1 MPRLTR
7 GAAALLIAFVACQVL
22 ISAQAR
28 RGQPRRPAPPPPL
41 QTEPAM
47 VNCPTVLGQGA
58 KTGRTF
64 CDVLIGRD
72 PAAGIVI
79 PLPPHT
85 GDVTLTFDLHN
96 RHTYSEDE
104 IRNKRA
110 YHRYFASVGALTM
123 DNTLISR
130 AFVQSEFRTAADLI
144 DRVLGGSGP
153 GGLKAVAPTG
163 TEAIVITIPGAEQS
177 VSILGEKLSVVR
189 VDGAKDEF
197 STPGRPIAV
206 ISNVMLEYRP
216 APPPRRAAPRR

>member
-1 MPRLTR
+1 VIDRQ
-7 GAAALLIAFVACQVL
+7 GAAAVTLIAALACQVL
-22 ISAQAR
+22 LSAQTQTR
-28 RGQPRRPAPPPPL
+28 RAPARPATPPPL
-41 QTEPAM
+41 RIEAAM

-58 KTGRTF
+58 KTGLTF

-72 PAAGIVI
+72 PAGGILI

-110 YHRYFASVGALTM
+110 YHRYTASIGVMAM

-130 AFVQSEFRTAADLI
+130 AAVQNEFRTTADLV

-163 TEAIVITIPGAEQS
+163 SQHYIIVIPAAEQG
-177 VSILGEKLSVVR
+177 VSILGEKLSVLR
-189 VDGAKDEF
+189 VDGTDDF
-197 STPGRPIAV
+197 STPGRPIAI

-216 APPPRRAAPRR
+216 APAPRPARRK